1 MAAKKNGKELVKKL
15 GTGAA
20 RKAGDAIINRKK
32 QMEDAMKK
40 AGAKKKSP
48 KKKKSMYA

>member
-32 QMEDAMKK
+32 QMEDAMKS
-40 AGAKKKSP
+40 AKKKSP